1 MQNNTVEKIDKIIT
15 ELEIIIER
23 VRSLRDG
30 AALKIAELESL
41 QSRLPIEDDIP
52 PLYDDVYCIK
62 NN

>member
-1 MQNNTVEKIDKIIT
+1 MQKSLEEKIDKIIT
-15 ELEIIIER
+15 ELEIIIKR

-30 AALKIAELESL
+30 AALKIAELENL

-62 NN
+62 K